1 MESNYKIYKFYKGEK
16 ENPFEEGTTGR
27 LFWPYESAFEADWR
41 DNDPS
46 DWYAFFETFGLGKRF
61 LNEAVPEAKDT
72 DSIKLDKKKL
82 FSFWLDTYLFKQKLS
97 PNDKARYQ
105 LA

>member
-1 MESNYKIYKFYKGEK
+1 MGYRVV
-16 ENPFEEGTTGR
+16 T
-27 LFWPYESAFEADWR
+27 
-41 DNDPS
+41 
-46 DWYAFFETFGLGKRF
+46 KRF